1 MLSLDFIERNL
12 VGPRIG
18 DDLINFNRG
27 GFCALHC
34 DITDRLK
41 LRFSNVIG
49 FYLVDLVTG
58 RQIGVQTWLLCFEL
72 SYISHSLA

>member
-1 MLSLDFIERNL
+1 MLSLDFVERNL
-12 VGPRIG
+12 VSPRVS

-27 GFCALHC
+27 GFCALHYNF
-34 DITDRLK
+34 TDRLK

-58 RQIGVQTWLLCFEL
+58 RQIGVQTSLLCFEL